1 MRTIYKEKRIRS
13 NEGSEKNASKVITN
27 IYTLERHSAIGNGKI
42 KYPYSSQHSARCFDC
57 PLTQSDNGLY
67 LLNGSKTNECGK
79 SLLHNSCEY

>member
-1 MRTIYKEKRIRS
+1 MKDQNKCIQS
-13 NEGSEKNASKVITN
+13 NNKHLDTRKTFCNT
-27 IYTLERHSAIGNGKI
+27 IGNGKI